1 LYVEWNEE
9 ASSEPPGWY
18 RCQVVEYFPDGLAKL
33 RYSDAATEIVDLHAI
48 KWHLTRRSSKVFLP
62 RESQPPHY
70 PLTKV
75 REQIP
80 RQKFALSYEHKVKAY
95 ADDLTVISQSAAD
108 HQLTLTDIDNKCQDI
123 GLQIRPDKCVSIV
136 LQGKKVLNRTFVLHN
151 NNTTKSIKD
160 APSKFLGQTIAS
172 SNSAAR
178 LISSK
183 RLSKDLTDSM
193 ERLDA
198 IPIRGDYKIWIYRY
212 YVIPAIFFQLAVNN
226 IPPTTISKIGCVSLD
241 ALLFLSSFTQMC

>member
-1 LYVEWNEE
+1 M
-9 ASSEPPGWY
+9 
-18 RCQVVEYFPDGLAKL
+18 
-33 RYSDAATEIVDLHAI
+33 
-48 KWHLTRRSSKVFLP
+48 
-62 RESQPPHY
+62 
-70 PLTKV
+70 
-75 REQIP
+75 
-80 RQKFALSYEHKVKAY
+80 
-95 ADDLTVISQSAAD
+95 ISQSAAD
-108 HQLTLTDIDNKCQDI
+108 HQLTLTDIDDKCQEI

-136 LQGKKVLNRTFVLHN
+136 LQGKVLNRTFVLHN

-226 IPPTTISKIGCVSLD
+226 ITATTISKFQAIATRFLKKWLRLPRC
-241 ALLFLSSFTQMC
+241 ATLSSFTQMC